1 MLKRYDLVKGA
12 LVARDSNDAS
22 VHIYINPDAAEKQA
36 LLGGLDIDSHSLS
49 SALDP
54 DEISRVEFTPT
65 HTFIIWKR
73 PENYSF
79 QQQVRFNVSSIGL
92 VLTKQR
98 LVIIL
103 AEDIGLVDEKQSHGS
118 AIAVDV
124 VLNVLAQTTRHFLE
138 HLKVIKQISREI
150 QQKINTA
157 LENEYL
163 IQMFA
168 LGESL
173 TYYLHAISSNAIVL
187 AKMRNNVDKMGL
199 SQTQLEFLDDI
210 MIENNQCSK
219 QAEIY
224 STILS
229 GLMDAR
235 GTLVNNN
242 MNVILKN
249 LTVINTVFLPLNLI
263 AGVLGM
269 SEFSMMTQGM
279 DWRLSY
285 ILFFALMVVLG
296 LMTTWFIHKFRWW
309 QKKQV

>member
-1 MLKRYDLVKGA
+1 MLKRYDLINNA
-12 LVARDSNDAS
+12 LVLDDTEGADMDL
-22 VHIYINPDAAEKQA
+22 YINPDAAERQA
-36 LLGGLDIDSHSLS
+36 LLSTLNLDSHSLS

-54 DEISRVEFTPT
+54 DEISRVEFKPDQI
-65 HTFIIWKR
+65 FIIWKR

-79 QQQVRFNVSSIGL
+79 QQEVRFNVSSIGI
-92 VLTKQR
+92 VLTHNH
-98 LVIIL
+98 LVVII
-103 AEDIGLVDEKQSHGS
+103 AEDVALVDDKQPYKMETV
-118 AIAVDV
+118 VDI
-124 VLNVLAQTTRHFLE
+124 VLGILSQTTRHFLE

-150 QQKINTA
+150 QLKINTA

-173 TYYLHAISSNAIVL
+173 TYYLNAISSNAIVL
-187 AKMRNNVDKMGL
+187 TKIRNNVEKMGL
-199 SQTQLEFLDDI
+199 SKPQIEFLDDI

-224 STILS
+224 TSILS

-249 LTVINTVFLPLNLI
+249 LTIINTVFLPLNLV
-263 AGVLGM
+263 AGILGM
-269 SEFSMMTQGM
+269 SEFTMMTQGIN
-279 DWRLSY
+279 WRIAYGFL
-285 ILFFALMVVLG
+285 LLLMVAIGWV
-296 LMTTWFIHKFRWW
+296 TAIFINKFSGW
-309 QKKQV
+309 QNRQT